1 MVIKDEQMVAL
12 VKEQAQYF
20 LEEAPLDKKVDV
32 LKRIVKRQKQ
42 LMKAKDD

>member
-1 MVIKDEQMVAL
+1 MTIKDEQIVAL
-12 VKEQAQYF
+12 VKEQTQYF
-20 LEEAPLDKKVDV
+20 LDGASVDKKVDV

>member
-1 MVIKDEQMVAL
+1 MPIKDEQIVAL
-12 VKEQAQYF
+12 VKEQTQYF
-20 LEEAPLDKKVDV
+20 LEGAPVEKKVDV